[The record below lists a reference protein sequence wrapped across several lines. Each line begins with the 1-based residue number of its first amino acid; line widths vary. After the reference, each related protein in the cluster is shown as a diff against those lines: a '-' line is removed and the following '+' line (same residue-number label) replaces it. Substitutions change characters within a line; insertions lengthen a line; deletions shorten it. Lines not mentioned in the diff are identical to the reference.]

1 MRRDT
6 PVMAVCWV
14 GMALVMI
21 MKVLQA
27 TCPSRRFF
35 RPHAHH
41 EGPCPMSS
49 SLTHTVVDPFDEDEF
64 PDVPKAPAALLAALQ
79 QVPDPRKRRG
89 LRHGLPVILSIAV
102 CAVIAGARSFV
113 AIAEWAAQASPAAVA
128 KLGVTG
134 EVPSESTIRRTINK
148 IDANGLDVVVGAWAA
163 LHATTS
169 EKFRVIAVDGKSLR
183 GSATAGG
190 RCRHLLSALTHT
202 GGMVLGQLEVA
213 LKTNEIPMFS
223 TLLDNIELLGALVTA
238 DAMHCQKDHAK
249 YLVEQRG
256 AHYLLTVKNNQPK
269 LRKQL
274 AGLPWGDVPVT
285 HTQQDRS
292 HGRVE
297 KRTLKVVTVADGI
310 MFPHAA
316 QAIQVTRKV
325 RKRNSR
331 KWRNE
336 TVYAVT
342 DLTADQARPD
352 QLATWLRGHWCIE
365 NRLHWVRDV
374 TFGEDLSQVRTGNG
388 PQVMAT
394 LRNLAISLLRLTG
407 ATNIAKALRHHARD
421 TKRALALLLTS

>member
-1 MRRDT
+1 
-6 PVMAVCWV
+6 
-14 GMALVMI
+14 
-21 MKVLQA
+21 
-27 TCPSRRFF
+27 
-35 RPHAHH
+35 
-41 EGPCPMSS
+41 MSS

-163 LHATTS
+163 FRATTS

-202 GGMVLGQLEVA
+202 GGMVLGQLDVA

-274 AGLPWGDVPVT
+274 AQLPWGDVPVT
-285 HTQQDRS
+285 HTQQDRR

-331 KWRNE
+331 KWRTE

>member
-1 MRRDT
+1 
-6 PVMAVCWV
+6 
-14 GMALVMI
+14 
-21 MKVLQA
+21 
-27 TCPSRRFF
+27 
-35 RPHAHH
+35 
-41 EGPCPMSS
+41 MSS
-49 SLTHTVVDPFDEDEF
+49 SLTHAVVDPFDEDEF

-79 QVPDPRKRRG
+79 RVPDPRKPRG

-163 LHATTS
+163 FRATTS

-202 GGMVLGQLEVA
+202 GGMVLGQLDVA

-274 AGLPWGDVPVT
+274 AQLPWGDVPVT
-285 HTQQDRS
+285 HTQQDRR

-316 QAIQVTRKV
+316 QTIQVTRKV

-331 KWRNE
+331 KWRTE

>member
-1 MRRDT
+1 
-6 PVMAVCWV
+6 
-14 GMALVMI
+14 
-21 MKVLQA
+21 
-27 TCPSRRFF
+27 
-35 RPHAHH
+35 
-41 EGPCPMSS
+41 MSS

-64 PDVPKAPAALLAALQ
+64 PDVPRAPAALLAALNA
-79 QVPDPRKRRG
+79 VPDPRKPRG
-89 LRHGLPVILSIAV
+89 LRHRLPGILAIAA

-113 AIAEWAAQASPAAVA
+113 AIAEWAAAATPAALA

-134 EVPSESTIRRTINK
+134 EVPCESTIRRTINK
-148 IDANGLDVVVGAWAA
+148 VNANGLDLIVGAWAA
-163 LHATTS
+163 LRTTAS
-169 EKFRVIAVDGKSLR
+169 EDLRVIAVDGKSLR

-190 RCRHLLSALTHT
+190 RCRHLLAAFTHIS
-202 GGMVLGQLEVA
+202 GMVLGQLDVD
-213 LKTNEIPMFS
+213 LKTNEITLFS
-223 TLLDNIELLGALVTA
+223 TLLESIDLLGALVTA

-256 AHYLLTVKNNQPK
+256 AHYLLTVKGNQPT

-274 AGLPWGDVPVT
+274 ATLPWADIPIT
-285 HTQQDRS
+285 RTQHDRG

-297 KRTLKVVTVADGI
+297 KRTLKVVTVTDGI

-331 KWRNE
+331 KWRTE

-342 DLTADQARPD
+342 DLTAKQARPD
-352 QLATWLRGHWCIE
+352 QLAIWLRGHWCIE

-394 LRNLAISLLRLTG
+394 LRNLAITLLRLAG

-421 TKRALALLLTS
+421 TKHPLTLLLTS

>member
-1 MRRDT
+1 
-6 PVMAVCWV
+6 
-14 GMALVMI
+14 
-21 MKVLQA
+21 
-27 TCPSRRFF
+27 
-35 RPHAHH
+35 
-41 EGPCPMSS
+41 MSS
-49 SLTHTVVDPFDEDEF
+49 SLTHAVVDPFDEDEF

-79 QVPDPRKRRG
+79 QVPDPRKPRG

-148 IDANGLDVVVGAWAA
+148 IDANGLDVVLGAWAA
-163 LHATTS
+163 LRATAS

-202 GGMVLGQLEVA
+202 GGMVLGQLDVA

-274 AGLPWGDVPVT
+274 AQLPWGDVPVT
-285 HTQQDRS
+285 HTQQDRR

-331 KWRNE
+331 KWRTE

-394 LRNLAISLLRLTG
+394 LRNLAIGLLRLTG

>member
-1 MRRDT
+1 
-6 PVMAVCWV
+6 
-14 GMALVMI
+14 
-21 MKVLQA
+21 
-27 TCPSRRFF
+27 
-35 RPHAHH
+35 
-41 EGPCPMSS
+41 MSS

-79 QVPDPRKRRG
+79 RVPDPRKPRG

-148 IDANGLDVVVGAWAA
+148 IDANGLDVVVGALAA
-163 LHATTS
+163 LRATTS

-202 GGMVLGQLEVA
+202 GGMVLGQLDVA

-274 AGLPWGDVPVT
+274 AQLPWGDVPVT
-285 HTQQDRS
+285 HTQQDRR

-316 QAIQVTRKV
+316 QTIQVTRKV

-331 KWRNE
+331 KWRTE

>member
-1 MRRDT
+1 
-6 PVMAVCWV
+6 
-14 GMALVMI
+14 
-21 MKVLQA
+21 
-27 TCPSRRFF
+27 
-35 RPHAHH
+35 
-41 EGPCPMSS
+41 MSS
-49 SLTHTVVDPFDEDEF
+49 SLTHAVVDPFDEDEF

-79 QVPDPRKRRG
+79 RVPDPRKPRG

-148 IDANGLDVVVGAWAA
+148 IDANGLDVVVGALAA
-163 LHATTS
+163 LRATTS

-202 GGMVLGQLEVA
+202 GGMVLGQLDVA
-213 LKTNEIPMFS
+213 LKTNEIAMFS

-274 AGLPWGDVPVT
+274 AQLPWGDVPVT
-285 HTQQDRS
+285 HTQQDRR

-331 KWRNE
+331 KWRTE

-421 TKRALALLLTS
+421 TKRDLALLLTS

>member
-1 MRRDT
+1 
-6 PVMAVCWV
+6 
-14 GMALVMI
+14 
-21 MKVLQA
+21 
-27 TCPSRRFF
+27 
-35 RPHAHH
+35 
-41 EGPCPMSS
+41 MSS

-79 QVPDPRKRRG
+79 RVPDPRKPRG

-163 LHATTS
+163 FRATTS

-202 GGMVLGQLEVA
+202 GGMVLGQLDVA

-274 AGLPWGDVPVT
+274 AQLPWGDVPVT
-285 HTQQDRS
+285 HTQQDRR

-331 KWRNE
+331 KWRTE

>member
-1 MRRDT
+1 
-6 PVMAVCWV
+6 
-14 GMALVMI
+14 
-21 MKVLQA
+21 
-27 TCPSRRFF
+27 
-35 RPHAHH
+35 
-41 EGPCPMSS
+41 MSS

-163 LHATTS
+163 FRATTS

-202 GGMVLGQLEVA
+202 GGMVLGQLDVA
-213 LKTNEIPMFS
+213 LKTNEIAMFS

-274 AGLPWGDVPVT
+274 AQLPWGDVPVT
-285 HTQQDRS
+285 HTQQDRR

-331 KWRNE
+331 KWRTE

>member
-1 MRRDT
+1 
-6 PVMAVCWV
+6 
-14 GMALVMI
+14 
-21 MKVLQA
+21 
-27 TCPSRRFF
+27 
-35 RPHAHH
+35 
-41 EGPCPMSS
+41 MSS
-49 SLTHTVVDPFDEDEF
+49 SLTHTVDPFDEDEF

-163 LHATTS
+163 FRATTS

-202 GGMVLGQLEVA
+202 GGMVLGQLDVA

-274 AGLPWGDVPVT
+274 AQLPWGDVPVT
-285 HTQQDRS
+285 HTQQDRR

-331 KWRNE
+331 KWRTE